1 MHPRPPL
8 LGTKSGTLLEPPPLD
23 VEPPEYEGV
32 YDCCG
37 AEYDCCVWAC
47 AAACAAASSS
57 ALRCASSS
65 AFVFAVTESLTF
77 FDAAAILSAS
87 LALTALDSSSRVAA
101 SATLPSEFFNNRS
114 ASETVFSSFESFTA
128 LTAFSKLFSCFPYQ
142 PVFFSIRL
150 VFD

>member
-37 AEYDCCVWAC
+37 AEYDCCICVW
-47 AAACAAASSS
+47 ACAAASSS

-101 SATLPSEFFNNRS
+101 SATLPSESFNNRS

-150 VFD
+150 VFDS

>member
-77 FDAAAILSAS
+77 FA
-87 LALTALDSSSRVAA
+87 R
-101 SATLPSEFFNNRS
+101 PRS
-114 ASETVFSSFESFTA
+114 
-128 LTAFSKLFSCFPYQ
+128 CPH
-142 PVFFSIRL
+142 PWP
-150 VFD
+150 

>member
-1 MHPRPPL
+1 MHPNPL
-8 LGTKSGTLLEPPPLD
+8 LTGTKSGTLLEPPPLD

-37 AEYDCCVWAC
+37 AEYDCCGAEYDCCICVWAC

-87 LALTALDSSSRVAA
+87 LALTA
-101 SATLPSEFFNNRS
+101 
-114 ASETVFSSFESFTA
+114 
-128 LTAFSKLFSCFPYQ
+128 
-142 PVFFSIRL
+142 
-150 VFD
+150 